1 VQRLAF
7 RTSRLSDFCG
17 EDELTKQC
25 GHAPEEWPLVI
36 VKELVDNGL
45 DSCEETDVA
54 PEIVIVVST
63 ERGEITVSDN
73 GPGLPTETIT
83 DVLDFSVRVSSREA
97 YVSPSRGQ
105 QGNALKTILA
115 MAFALDGAEGRTLI
129 QSRGQAH
136 EIIFRMDPIR
146 REPRIAPLVLTP
158 SDVKN
163 GTCITVYWPA
173 KACDMLVE
181 AKSRVLQIA
190 GNYGTFNP
198 HLTLFCQWDGETL
211 VGDPAT
217 DPSWRKW
224 RTCDPTSAH
233 WYTVEQFERYMAA
246 HIARDQ
252 DNGESARTVRD
263 FISELDGLSG
273 SGKQKLVLEKSSA
286 ARVALAEF
294 FGRGR
299 DAITELLRACQ
310 NQTREPK
317 PAALGII
324 GSEHFL
330 AACWSWGGDKE
341 SFEYR
346 RHVMTHLDLPCVIEV
361 AFAYCPGATQRMVAI
376 GINSSATID
385 NPFPR
390 LGYYQSLD
398 SVLANQHVLRDSPIV
413 LMMHIGCPHVTFA
426 DRGKSATVI
435 PQSVTTEVRRLIEL
449 VTQHWKKQREAELRN
464 ESAVAKRLERL
475 RRELVRP
482 EKPAPPAPEGVLAE
496 KITVAAATSFLSVKE
511 LCVLSPDND
520 PYTSWKRRRQAE
532 WFAEHFHRLVSSDR
546 RRHLRGFFY
555 LLVSQPTPVLW
566 LDGKPFVNDY
576 KHWQWMQKAANA
588 ARWLGLIPFK
598 SIIDERN
605 AASEIFVPS
614 LTVAEASISSGAPVT
629 IGDEL
634 EDVLPKFTL
643 DGFSGRQ
650 THRIIFYGEKS
661 SLAEVLRPI
670 AVEIGAEMII
680 VVGESSNTRI
690 EEAAERL
697 VADGRP
703 GVLLYFSD
711 FDPSGH
717 QMPVSVGRKLQALRD
732 LCYPSLD
739 IKLYPV
745 ALTLEQVRSL
755 GLPSAPL
762 KDKEKR
768 SGAWRAAFDGHE
780 QTEIDALVELHPDV
794 LRQATYDAI
803 RPFYDFTLNDRVSR
817 VGDDWRIKTNRALA
831 RKKDYRSAVERIKAA
846 WEEARAAIADLT
858 KEQQRAVDALRE
870 TMPPA
875 PELPNAK
882 PEGEAGCPLFDS
894 TNDFVAAT
902 RRLRQ
907 HKKLDFDEDEDD
919 SE

>member
-17 EDELTKQC
+17 VDELTKQC

-36 VKELVDNGL
+36 LKELVDNGL

-54 PEIVIVVST
+54 PEITIVVST
-63 ERGEITVSDN
+63 ARGEITVSDN
-73 GPGLPTETIT
+73 GPGLPADTIT

-129 QSRGQAH
+129 HSHGMAR
-136 EIIFRMDPIR
+136 EVVFRTDPIR
-146 REPRIAPLVLTP
+146 REPRIAPLLLMP
-158 SDVKN
+158 SDVKT
-163 GTCITVYWPA
+163 GTRITLRWPLR
-173 KACDMLVE
+173 ACDMLVA
-181 AKSRVLQIA
+181 AKPRFLQIA
-190 GNYGTFNP
+190 RNYTAFNP
-198 HLTLFCQWDGETL
+198 HLRLLCEWDDESL
-211 VGDPAT
+211 VDCSAT
-217 DPSWRKW
+217 DRGWCKW

-233 WYTVEQFERYMAA
+233 WYTIEQCARYFAA

-263 FISELDGLSG
+263 FIAEFDGLSG
-273 SGKQKLVLEKSSA
+273 SGKQKLVLEESGA
-286 ARVALAEF
+286 ARVKLAEF
-294 FGRGR
+294 FDRGR
-299 DAITELLRACQ
+299 DAIAVLLKACQ
-310 NQTREPK
+310 NHTRAPK
-317 PAALGII
+317 PETLGII

-330 AACWSWGGDKE
+330 AECHSRGGLAG
-341 SFEYR
+341 SFQYR
-346 RHVMTHLDLPCVIEV
+346 RHLMVFANLPYVIET
-361 AFAYCPGATQRMVAI
+361 AFAYCPRASERLIAI
-376 GINSSATID
+376 GINSSAAID
-385 NPFPR
+385 NPLPR
-390 LGYYQSLD
+390 FGYYQSLD
-398 SVLANQHVLRDSPIV
+398 SVLAEQHVTHDSPIK
-413 LMMHIGCPHVTFA
+413 LMMHVGCPHVTFA

-435 PQSVTTEVRRLIEL
+435 PQSVNNEIRHLIEL
-449 VTQHWKKQREAELRN
+449 VTQRWAKQRRAELRL
-464 ESAVAKRLERL
+464 ESAIARRLERL
-475 RRELVRP
+475 QNLQERP
-482 EKPAPPAPEGVLAE
+482 AKPAPPAPEGVLAE
-496 KITVAAATSFLSVKE
+496 KITAAAASCCLPVRE
-511 LCVLSPDND
+511 LCVLSPEND

-532 WFAEHFHRLVSSDR
+532 WFAELFGRLVPPDR

-566 LDGKPFVNDY
+566 LNGKPFVNDY
-576 KHWQWMQKAANA
+576 KHWQAMQKAANA

-605 AASEIFVPS
+605 AQSEIYVPPVT
-614 LTVAEASISSGAPVT
+614 TVMTSITSGTAVEIAAELAEALPQFTVSG
-629 IGDEL
+629 
-634 EDVLPKFTL
+634 FTA
-643 DGFSGRQ
+643 RQ

-670 AVEIGAEMII
+670 AEEIGAEMII

-690 EEAAERL
+690 QEAAERL

-717 QMPVSVGRKLQALRD
+717 QMPISVARKLQALRD
-732 LCYPSLD
+732 LCYPNLN
-739 IKLYPV
+739 IRLYQV
-745 ALTLEQVRSL
+745 ALTIEQVRSL

-768 SGAWRAAFDGHE
+768 SAKWRAAFDGHE

-803 RPFYDFTLNDRVSR
+803 RPFYDFTLNDRVRR
-817 VGDDWRIKTNRALA
+817 VGDDWRIKANRALA
-831 RKKDYRSAVERIKAA
+831 RKKGYHSAVERIKTA
-846 WEEARAAIADLT
+846 WEQARVAIEDLTDEQKRAA
-858 KEQQRAVDALRE
+858 DALRK
-870 TMPPA
+870 TIPPA
-875 PELPNAK
+875 PALPEAK
-882 PEGEAGCPLFDS
+882 PAGDASCALFDS
-894 TNDFVAAT
+894 TDDFIAAT

-907 HKKLDFDEDEDD
+907 HKKLDFDDEEDD
-919 SE
+919 